1 MIDPIGSFEKIRD
14 FYIAYLDTEFRV
26 IDEGLMEERQNI
38 FRQPGML
45 ATEPYFEPIPRYK
58 SSDRKSTR
66 LNQIGRAHV

>member
-26 IDEGLMEERQNI
+26 IDEELMEKRRNI

-45 ATEPYFEPIPRYK
+45 ATEPYFEPI
-58 SSDRKSTR
+58 STILELQRKT
-66 LNQIGRAHV
+66 